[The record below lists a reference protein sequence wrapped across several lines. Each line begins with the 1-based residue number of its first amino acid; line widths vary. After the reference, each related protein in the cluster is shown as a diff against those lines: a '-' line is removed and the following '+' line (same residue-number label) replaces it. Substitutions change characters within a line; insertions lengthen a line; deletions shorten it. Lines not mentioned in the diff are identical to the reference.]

1 MTSIDIG
8 VACAAH
14 QVSNWWIPLIDS
26 IMYEER
32 HGIHINALYAIGSA
46 LPDHNKNHTISSKP
60 FYAPEEEGKR
70 NNLTDANR
78 LSISKRF
85 LDGNSEWLF
94 FLDDDTTHEPGA
106 ISRLLSLGHDFV
118 GGVYFNGKSPY
129 NPIAYLRNDDGLY
142 SAFYGYAPGT
152 LTQVDSIGMGC
163 TLIHRSV
170 FERIMNG
177 HDVYQRPN
185 GSLLPFPK
193 SKSFTSNARMS
204 NETEII
210 NDVLHM
216 PLTKVSVEDD
226 NRPWPFFALEHGRT
240 EDHHFCELAANVG
253 IRPWLDTSI
262 VCKHWKM
269 KATEEADY
277 WAHVAKLREAANG

>member
-1 MTSIDIG
+1 M
-8 VACAAH
+8 
-14 QVSNWWIPLIDS
+14 
-26 IMYEER
+26 
-32 HGIHINALYAIGSA
+32 
-46 LPDHNKNHTISSKP
+46 
-60 FYAPEEEGKR
+60 
-70 NNLTDANR
+70 
-78 LSISKRF
+78 
-85 LDGNSEWLF
+85 
-94 FLDDDTTHEPGA
+94 
-106 ISRLLSLGHDFV
+106 
-118 GGVYFNGKSPY
+118 
-129 NPIAYLRNDDGLY
+129 
-142 SAFYGYAPGT
+142 
-152 LTQVDSIGMGC
+152 TQVDSIGMGC

-185 GSLLPFPK
+185 GSLLPFTK